1 MIEWS
6 IFFRLQCVVRNATD
20 ATVYSTT
27 EYTFSQSL
35 VPSWKPTHI
44 RALCGRAGGR
54 RTNAPSKPT
63 KNIRITSEAG
73 QKSSVMFNLFPPARP
88 PRLKRGAERGAPR
101 GAALL
106 LLLLLLQG
114 SVGENSSH
122 SVGESPAVA
131 VLGRGIR
138 RGRGF
143 LGEALSNLEEERCK
157 NVGKFCSLIN

>member
-1 MIEWS
+1 M
-6 IFFRLQCVVRNATD
+6 RPMLH
-20 ATVYSTT
+20 TVYSTT
-27 EYTFSQSL
+27 EYTFAQSL
-35 VPSWKPTHI
+35 VPSWKPTRI

-54 RTNAPSKPT
+54 RKNAPSKPT
-63 KNIRITSEAG
+63 KNIRITSETG

-88 PRLKRGAERGAPR
+88 PGLQRGAERGAPR

-114 SVGENSSH
+114 